1 MSNANKDTTTI
12 TEITDTGRY
21 KLSNKCPILRNNNQ
35 FFENWDTQ
43 LKKTSFIDLDILK
56 YVQSSKSQLLY
67 TNFAKIR
74 SGFEI
79 SIIG

>member
-43 LKKTSFIDLDILK
+43 LKKKQAL
-56 YVQSSKSQLLY
+56 
-67 TNFAKIR
+67 
-74 SGFEI
+74 
-79 SIIG
+79 